1 MEQGLRREL
10 RRRRTIAVKAV
21 RQAIEVALEYD
32 LPVDLAAAEA
42 GLRALPDVAD
52 PWTPIRDV
60 MDAVAD
66 VEGLRG
72 SVEGAVTAE
81 PGDQP
86 PRQEGDTDGDRAFVS
101 GEGDLYPAGPVARTA
116 RHSVLAG
123 KSVA

>member
-60 MDAVAD
+60 MDAVAE

-72 SVEGAVTAE
+72 SGEGAVKAAL
-81 PGDQP
+81 GDQLR
-86 PRQEGDTDGDRAFVS
+86 RQESAKIGRAQVWTP
-101 GEGDLYPAGPVARTA
+101 GNTA
-116 RHSVLAG
+116 HIGSRLLP
-123 KSVA
+123 

>member
-32 LPVDLAAAEA
+32 LPADLAAAEA

-60 MDAVAD
+60 MDAVAE

-72 SVEGAVTAE
+72 SVEGAVKAALGE
-81 PGDQP
+81 QLRRSEERRVGK
-86 PRQEGDTDGDRAFVS
+86 EGVSKCRSRRSPLTD
-101 GEGDLYPAGPVARTA
+101 
-116 RHSVLAG
+116 
-123 KSVA
+123 K

>member
-52 PWTPIRDV
+52 PVTPIR
-60 MDAVAD
+60 AVLDEVAE
-66 VEGLRG
+66 VGGLGG
-72 SVEGAVTAE
+72 SVEGAVKE
-81 PGDQP
+81 ELGDKT
-86 PRQEGDTDGDRAFVS
+86 EMVG
-101 GEGDLYPAGPVARTA
+101 GEGGGRGGLQV
-116 RHSVLAG
+116 
-123 KSVA
+123 

>member
-60 MDAVAD
+60 MDAVAE

-72 SVEGAVTAE
+72 SVEGRSEEHKDELQSLMRNSDAVFCFTKK
-81 PGDQP
+81 
-86 PRQEGDTDGDRAFVS
+86 T
-101 GEGDLYPAGPVARTA
+101 TN
-116 RHSVLAG
+116 
-123 KSVA
+123 K